1 MAKSELEILTELME
15 KGYRH
20 IVQFTKNGENFGEP
34 LAFKS
39 ADEVGPFMREN
50 PKLIATKSGKLLDW
64 INALR
69 GEK

>member
-20 IVQFTKNGENFGEP
+20 IVQFQKKDEDFGEP

-39 ADEVGPFMREN
+39 ADEVGPFMRET
-50 PKLIATKSGKLLDW
+50 PDLTMKSTSKIIDRVHELQG
-64 INALR
+64 
-69 GEK
+69 